1 VFRGLIRSLECV
13 ASKRWLI
20 KLYCKDYFRL
30 SLAWPGRLPGQHHI
44 VVLCLGT
51 LRFLASTWAWMA
63 SEKCRRWATSSH
75 AYVMPRLDEATDIT
89 LRSFESQRKEA

>member
-1 VFRGLIRSLECV
+1 MIMFVYPINSIRRLFWPASLRH
-13 ASKRWLI
+13 S
-20 KLYCKDYFRL
+20 
-30 SLAWPGRLPGQHHI
+30 QHHI